1 MSPVNTSWPLL
12 GQVSSIN
19 TNVQQVQQ
27 AVETLRD
34 PELRRQHDAILE
46 AELAPRHSWVAPA
59 FSQKQTDCDE
69 WTKEECPRW
78 KPSAHYQFE
87 STDPWGRYAYSHG
100 ESVHMNPNAPFAK
113 EEAARHENDL
123 DSWESEYAG
132 VDPEVEKAQAELLQE
147 EMRARFKRKEE
158 EEKKKARAEMFYAS
172 QGTMRARARLREKE
186 QKAKAEKHQEA
197 LHAQFE
203 AEKAN
208 AVKLQEAMRALLERQ
223 EKERKAKAEKHQ
235 EAKRAQFEE
244 DKAKVVKLQEAMRAL
259 LERQEKE
266 RKAKAKK
273 HQKAK
278 RAQFEAEKAN
288 AVKLQEALRA
298 IFERREEE
306 RKANAE
312 KFQEAK
318 RAQFE
323 AEKAN
328 VVKLQEA
335 LRALLARREEER
347 KAAEEAVKGI
357 NTDDDP
363 FVYWAR
369 EYHSPTAFADSDD
382 NDDDDSAY
390 STGSHSTFVPE
401 PVEDFE
407 YYRAREEPR
416 QEQARQTPAGFEYY
430 QVREESRQEQAHQTP
445 AGFQQYYQVR
455 EEPRQEQARQKPTDF
470 EYYRVRQEPRQQDAD
485 FSYNAHFAATA
496 EPVGQ
501 KSPLDD
507 VKDMPQVHANIL
519 EAIKPLLPYYEAKL
533 KNTRH
538 HYTANEV
545 KEELQGLILEA
556 HSIWANEKRAVP
568 KADMPGPCGHGGIWR
583 QEFNCPRCE
592 KCDIWRPLLTLT
604 CPTCGMKAC
613 VRCKYS

>member
-46 AELAPRHSWVAPA
+46 AELAPRPSWVAPA

-69 WTKEECPRW
+69 WSKEECPRW

-197 LHAQFE
+197 MHAQFE

-208 AVKLQEAMRALLERQ
+208 A
-223 EKERKAKAEKHQ
+223 
-235 EAKRAQFEE
+235 
-244 DKAKVVKLQEAMRAL
+244 VKLQEAMRAL

-288 AVKLQEALRA
+288 A
-298 IFERREEE
+298 
-306 RKANAE
+306 
-312 KFQEAK
+312 
-318 RAQFE
+318 
-323 AEKAN
+323 
-328 VVKLQEA
+328 VKLQEA

-407 YYRAREEPR
+407 C
-416 QEQARQTPAGFEYY
+416 QEQAR
-430 QVREESRQEQAHQTP
+430 QTP

-519 EAIKPLLPYYEAKL
+519 EATKPLLPYYEAKL